1 MSNAIANVS
10 LFYTFFCQPTLQIA
24 SNLLDER
31 HKEQWSELQKVITKQ
46 YVSAYWQNL
55 ALSLINLLP
64 PLHSHSYIYRRLKDT
79 PPITKM
85 QKIWFITSFKEI
97 EGTKKCGPSPHAIW
111 TLRFSSKPEMTQKWR
126 TQTRDSATLQ
136 EPITKRMFW
145 RVQKRFCS
153 RYFTKKF
160 IVALR

>member
-1 MSNAIANVS
+1 MLNAIANVS

-64 PLHSHSYIYRRLKDT
+64 FSTPMVTFTSYSAHRQNAENMIYHL
-79 PPITKM
+79 I
-85 QKIWFITSFKEI
+85 
-97 EGTKKCGPSPHAIW
+97 
-111 TLRFSSKPEMTQKWR
+111 
-126 TQTRDSATLQ
+126 
-136 EPITKRMFW
+136 
-145 RVQKRFCS
+145 
-153 RYFTKKF
+153 
-160 IVALR
+160 